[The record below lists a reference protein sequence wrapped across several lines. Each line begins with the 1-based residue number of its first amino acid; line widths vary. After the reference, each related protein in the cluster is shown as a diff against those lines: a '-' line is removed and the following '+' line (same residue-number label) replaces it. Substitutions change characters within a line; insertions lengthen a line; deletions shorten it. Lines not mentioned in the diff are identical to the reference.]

1 MLCNP
6 SHFAKRLVLVRSF
19 SSKPT
24 ATERVT
30 RPGKAYLRGAA
41 LGLAIFT
48 VPLSYYGREWRKEQI
63 QLLDAASKNMESPG
77 YLWYQV
83 NDLILNMKRAGIMG
97 QTAKSVSGELGV
109 IQKWHQEHGYA
120 GGIVLRDLEQPLF
133 LDDMDDIVEDPM
145 RRARRECY
153 YLYYERTPTAEIRQE
168 IFCRGTTLF
177 VDVLTCLQF
186 WYVYDEE
193 LDTKVHRGFR
203 NHADRLIEDLIPLL
217 VKDNKR
223 ATVSVSGHSLGG
235 AVASIV
241 ALKLKKRGYNVT
253 KLTTIA
259 SPRFCNREGVS
270 KLSPLLP
277 EKTLR
282 CEDDRDLV
290 HLLPP
295 FAAHL
300 ECDKLWFVQD
310 DVPRL
315 VPKAKQPSWVDS
327 VLINF
332 RAWEILTSFSYR
344 HRIESHVDE
353 VEKIE

>member
-1 MLCNP
+1 MGVVI
-6 SHFAKRLVLVRSF
+6 FA
-19 SSKPT
+19 
-24 ATERVT
+24 
-30 RPGKAYLRGAA
+30 
-41 LGLAIFT
+41 

-63 QLLDAASKNMESPG
+63 LLLDIASAKQQSPG
-77 YLWYQV
+77 YISYQV
-83 NDLILNMKRAGIMG
+83 NELIANMRRAGIMG
-97 QTAKSVSGELGV
+97 QNAKSVSGELDI
-109 IQKWHQEHGYA
+109 IQKWHHDHGFS

-133 LDDMDDIVEDPM
+133 KDEDMEDIVEDPM

-168 IFCRGTTLF
+168 VFCRGTTLF
-177 VDVLTCLQF
+177 VDILTCFQF
-186 WYVYDEE
+186 WFVYDKE
-193 LDTKVHRGFR
+193 LDAKLHSGFR
-203 NHADRLIEDLIPLL
+203 NHADRLIEDLTPLL
-217 VKDNKR
+217 VKDKR
-223 ATVSVSGHSLGG
+223 ATIAVSGHSLGG

-259 SPRFCNREGVS
+259 SPRFCTNEGAS

-277 EKTLR
+277 KESLR

-300 ECDKLWFVQD
+300 ECDKLWFIQD
-310 DVPRL
+310 DVPRF

-327 VLINF
+327 FFINF

-344 HRIESHVDE
+344 HRIESHVAE

>member
-1 MLCNP
+1 MLCSA
-6 SHFAKRLVLVRSF
+6 SHAKRLVLVRSF

-48 VPLSYYGREWRKEQI
+48 VPLSYFGREWRKEQI

-109 IQKWHQEHGYA
+109 IQKWHQDNGYT

-193 LDTKVHRGFR
+193 LETKVHRGFR